1 MDKLSVGVLGC
12 TGLVGET
19 FLKLL
24 ENHPWF
30 RVDGIYAS
38 KNSAGLLMKAGSI
51 ETNELTVKDSTV
63 KNIVNAK
70 HDILFSAI
78 SDLNAG
84 PIELE
89 LSKHGQWVF
98 TNASANRLN
107 AAIPLVVPEINSDH
121 LNMINE
127 DDGFIVA
134 NGNCSTIGLSL
145 GIDPIYDLM
154 PQHLTVTTLQSISG
168 AGYPGIPSMD
178 ILGNV
183 IPFIN
188 GEEGKLEKETKK
200 IFGKISNG
208 KMHESSLNISAT
220 ATRVPVKIGHIISAT
235 VEVREDVDEKLVL
248 NKIKN
253 YGNGSLKGQFPTLP
267 KESIMFVPGNDR
279 PQPLLDSNS
288 DDVLKEMQ
296 VKVGRI
302 RVSGKY
308 ISLIILVNNLVRGAA
323 GASILNAEIVSKM
336 RGAIS

>member
-24 ENHPWF
+24 EKHPWF

-38 KNSAGLLMKAGSI
+38 RNSAGLSI
-51 ETNELTVKDSTV
+51 KSGPDENEEMTVHESTV
-63 KNIVNAK
+63 ENIVNGK
-70 HDILFSAI
+70 HDMVFSAI

-89 LSKHGQWVF
+89 LSKLGQRVF

-107 AAIPLVVPEINSDH
+107 TDIPLVVPEINSEH
-121 LNMINE
+121 FNMITDNH
-127 DDGFIVA
+127 GYIVA

-145 GIDPIYDLM
+145 GIDPIFDLN

-188 GEEGKLEKETKK
+188 GEERKLENETKK
-200 IFGKISNG
+200 IFGKFSDG
-208 KMHESSLNISAT
+208 KIHESKLNISAT
-220 ATRVPVKIGHIISAT
+220 ATRVPVRIGHVISAT
-235 VEVREDVDEKLVL
+235 VEVKEEVGEELVL
-248 NKIKN
+248 NKFKK
-253 YGNGSLKGQFPTLP
+253 YGNGSLVGKFPSLP
-267 KESIMFVPGNDR
+267 RQSILFLPGSDR
-279 PQPLLDSNS
+279 PQPLMDSGS
-288 DDVLKEMQ
+288 DDLMKEMQ

-302 RVSGKY
+302 RVSGNY

-323 GASILNAEIVSKM
+323 GASILNGEIVAKTWGM
-336 RGAIS
+336 IS

>member
-70 HDILFSAI
+70 HDIVFSAI

-121 LNMINE
+121 LNVINE

>member
-51 ETNELTVKDSTV
+51 ESNELTVKDSTV

-70 HDILFSAI
+70 HDIVFSAI

-107 AAIPLVVPEINSDH
+107 EAIPLVVPEINSDH

>member
-70 HDILFSAI
+70 HDIVFSAI

-107 AAIPLVVPEINSDH
+107 AAIPLVVPEINSD
-121 LNMINE
+121 
-127 DDGFIVA
+127 
-134 NGNCSTIGLSL
+134 
-145 GIDPIYDLM
+145 
-154 PQHLTVTTLQSISG
+154 QH
-168 AGYPGIPSMD
+168 
-178 ILGNV
+178 
-183 IPFIN
+183 
-188 GEEGKLEKETKK
+188 
-200 IFGKISNG
+200 
-208 KMHESSLNISAT
+208 
-220 ATRVPVKIGHIISAT
+220 
-235 VEVREDVDEKLVL
+235 
-248 NKIKN
+248 
-253 YGNGSLKGQFPTLP
+253 
-267 KESIMFVPGNDR
+267 
-279 PQPLLDSNS
+279 S
-288 DDVLKEMQ
+288 DH
-296 VKVGRI
+296 
-302 RVSGKY
+302 
-308 ISLIILVNNLVRGAA
+308 
-323 GASILNAEIVSKM
+323 
-336 RGAIS
+336 

>member
-63 KNIVNAK
+63 ENIVNAK
-70 HDILFSAI
+70 HDIVFSAI

-121 LNMINE
+121 LNVINE

-253 YGNGSLKGQFPTLP
+253 YGNGSLKGHFPTLP

>member
-51 ETNELTVKDSTV
+51 ESNELTVKDSTV
-63 KNIVNAK
+63 ENIVNAK
-70 HDILFSAI
+70 HDIVFSAI

-107 AAIPLVVPEINSDH
+107 EAIPLVVPEINSDH

>member
-70 HDILFSAI
+70 HDIVFSAI

-145 GIDPIYDLM
+145 GIDPIFDLM

>member
-51 ETNELTVKDSTV
+51 ESNELTVKDSTV
-63 KNIVNAK
+63 ENIVNAK
-70 HDILFSAI
+70 HDIVFSAI

-107 AAIPLVVPEINSDH
+107 EAIPLVVPEINSDH
-121 LNMINE
+121 LNVINE

-145 GIDPIYDLM
+145 GIDPIFDLM

-248 NKIKN
+248 NEIKN
-253 YGNGSLKGQFPTLP
+253 YGNGSLKGHFPTLP

>member
-51 ETNELTVKDSTV
+51 ESNELTVKDSTV

-70 HDILFSAI
+70 HDIVFSAI

-107 AAIPLVVPEINSDH
+107 EAIPLVVPEINSDH

-145 GIDPIYDLM
+145 GIDPIFDLM

-248 NKIKN
+248 NEIKN
-253 YGNGSLKGQFPTLP
+253 YGNGSLKGHFPTLP

>member
-70 HDILFSAI
+70 HDIVFSAI

>member
-145 GIDPIYDLM
+145 GIDPIFDLM

>member
-70 HDILFSAI
+70 HDIVFSAI

-107 AAIPLVVPEINSDH
+107 EAIPLVVPEINSDH

>member
-51 ETNELTVKDSTV
+51 ESNELTVKDSTV
-63 KNIVNAK
+63 ENIVNAK
-70 HDILFSAI
+70 HDIVFSAI

-107 AAIPLVVPEINSDH
+107 EAIPLVVPEINSDH

-145 GIDPIYDLM
+145 GIDPIFDLM

-248 NKIKN
+248 NEIKN
-253 YGNGSLKGQFPTLP
+253 YGNGSLKGHFPTLP

>member
-70 HDILFSAI
+70 HDIVFSAI

-145 GIDPIYDLM
+145 GIDPIYDLI

>member
-70 HDILFSAI
+70 HDIVFSAI

-107 AAIPLVVPEINSDH
+107 EAIPLVVPEINSDH

-145 GIDPIYDLM
+145 GIDPIFDLM

>member
-51 ETNELTVKDSTV
+51 ESNELTVKDSTV
-63 KNIVNAK
+63 ENIVNAK
-70 HDILFSAI
+70 HDIVFSAI

-107 AAIPLVVPEINSDH
+107 EAIPLVVPEINSDH
-121 LNMINE
+121 LNVINE

-145 GIDPIYDLM
+145 GIDPIFDLM

-178 ILGNV
+178 ILANV

-248 NKIKN
+248 NEIKN
-253 YGNGSLKGQFPTLP
+253 YGNGSLKGHFPTLP

>member
-63 KNIVNAK
+63 ENIVNAK
-70 HDILFSAI
+70 HDIVFSAI

>member
-63 KNIVNAK
+63 ENIVNAK
-70 HDILFSAI
+70 HDIVFSAI

-145 GIDPIYDLM
+145 GIDPIFDLM

-336 RGAIS
+336 RRAIS

>member
-70 HDILFSAI
+70 HDIVFSAI

-336 RGAIS
+336 RRAIS